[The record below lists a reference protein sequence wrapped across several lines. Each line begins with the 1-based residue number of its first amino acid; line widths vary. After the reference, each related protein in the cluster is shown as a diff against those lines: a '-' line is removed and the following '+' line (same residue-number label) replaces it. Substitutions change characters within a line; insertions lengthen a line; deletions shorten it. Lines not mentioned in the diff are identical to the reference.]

1 MYNLRNKKKKIL
13 TLFLVCAMV
22 CSLMPGGF
30 ARPQKAAAATTA
42 LYITDT
48 IGGTSTSV
56 DITTDQNGTG
66 WSWNAETKTL
76 TLSGFNG
83 ERIESAGDLN
93 IVLSGSNTIT
103 LPATQRGNYTYG
115 IKSGNNLTITDDTTN
130 AGDVVDELTITQT
143 SFSADSITNS
153 CYYYGL
159 YAGNNS
165 NVEITGGNISIDIRE
180 DSNSGDL
187 GRTMQVTGIYATG
200 KTTVSNNARLDINI
214 EGQHIEGRGVY
225 SYLYAQTTAPIS
237 INVDGCPTV
246 NYQWATD
253 GLYASG
259 AGDITLSAVTGWA
272 NDGRLEVQDGAG
284 TITFNG
290 AVRIASDNNE
300 LTSSGNLIIAS
311 NKKFTLPTDTTG
323 FAYYTDTDS
332 SNSGYVLCK
341 EDGSK
346 VTNAKLE
353 TVENN
358 PLTFADNPGL
368 DMSGLKV
375 GQYYRGKYFHGLVSG
390 GTKDYTY
397 SVDSE
402 NPLPA
407 GLLLSSSAYIY
418 GTPTEACEAGT
429 ARIIVKDSSNPQQDA
444 YIDVAYEAVTVSTP
458 VKGVSLDKDEL
469 ILNYGEEDSLKYT
482 ISPNNATIKTVTWAS
497 SDDSIV
503 RVDEGTVK
511 GVGIGKA
518 TVTVTTTQ
526 GNFKYTCDV
535 YVKGSKPDAS
545 IDFVSEKLTRL
556 TPGASYTVSGS
567 GIADE
572 SFTAESSTYNI
583 KSEWIGK
590 TISLVKTN
598 TESNCNSDAQ
608 QIDIPE
614 RPETPTTPTA
624 VDESFYG
631 AADGRIT
638 GVTGQMEYRKADETE
653 WVPVYGTTVTNLET
667 GTYEIRTKATSSS
680 FASHAALLSVGTKDF
695 DFVDYEQFDIPEGSA
710 NTEITEI
717 DLSSGVSGGK
727 KPYTFSKV
735 SGPDWIAV
743 SSEGKLSG
751 TRPSEEGEASTAVI
765 RAKDANESSK
775 QITISVGKITHAH
788 DYVVRTISDDTLM
801 TPADCTH
808 DAVYYLSCTC
818 GKISTKNAFV
828 VSNTALGHRTSHDEI
843 INLTPAT
850 TSAAGSYDK
859 VSVCDD
865 CRAEINST
873 KVEIPKI
880 ETVSL
885 SKTKLTYT
893 GSGQVPTL
901 TVKDAKG
908 NTLNENTDYTVSG
921 LDKKT
926 NVGKYTVKVTFNGN
940 YSGTKS
946 LNFTIVPKTPAS
958 ATATLTAKYGATAGY
973 DDVKFSWSK
982 STGTSAY
989 EVYYKKSS
997 ASSYTKLGDTTGT
1010 YYYKKNLADGVKY
1023 TFKVVPYYKDSN
1035 GEKHYSTAPKTATVY
1050 TLKKLSAPT
1059 LSRNGSKVKVKW
1071 TNISGETGYQI
1082 SKSTSKTKTNIVSTY
1097 ATTSGTYKLISAT
1110 KGKTYYYK
1118 VRAYKTVDGKKIYG
1132 PWSSVKAFKR

>member
-1 MYNLRNKKKKIL
+1 M
-13 TLFLVCAMV
+13 
-22 CSLMPGGF
+22 
-30 ARPQKAAAATTA
+30 
-42 LYITDT
+42 
-48 IGGTSTSV
+48 
-56 DITTDQNGTG
+56 
-66 WSWNAETKTL
+66 
-76 TLSGFNG
+76 
-83 ERIESAGDLN
+83 
-93 IVLSGSNTIT
+93 
-103 LPATQRGNYTYG
+103 
-115 IKSGNNLTITDDTTN
+115 
-130 AGDVVDELTITQT
+130 
-143 SFSADSITNS
+143 
-153 CYYYGL
+153 
-159 YAGNNS
+159 
-165 NVEITGGNISIDIRE
+165 
-180 DSNSGDL
+180 
-187 GRTMQVTGIYATG
+187 
-200 KTTVSNNARLDINI
+200 
-214 EGQHIEGRGVY
+214 
-225 SYLYAQTTAPIS
+225 
-237 INVDGCPTV
+237 DGCPTV

-341 EDGSK
+341 EDGNK
-346 VTNAKLE
+346 VTSARLE

-375 GQYYRGKYFHGLVSG
+375 GNLYSGKYFHGLVSG
-390 GTKDYTY
+390 GTKNYTY
-397 SVDSE
+397 SVDPKY
-402 NPLPA
+402 PLPA
-407 GLLLSSSAYIY
+407 GLEVKANSGATVYAYIY

-608 QIDIPE
+608 QIEIPKK
-614 RPETPTTPTA
+614 PDAPTTAIA
-624 VDESFYG
+624 VDESFDG

-638 GVTGQMEYRKADETE
+638 GVTGQMEYRKAGETE
-653 WVPVYGTTVTNLET
+653 WISVSGTTVTNLET
-667 GTYEIRTKATSSS
+667 GTYEIRTKATTSS

-751 TRPSEEGEASTAVI
+751 TRPSEEVGASTAVI
-765 RAKDANESSK
+765 QAEDVNKSSK
-775 QITISVGKITHAH
+775 QITISVGKIHN
-788 DYVVRTISDDTLM
+788 YVIKIKNDDTLE
-801 TPADCTH
+801 TAADCTH
-808 DAVYYLSCTC
+808 DAFYYFSCEC
-818 GKISTKNAFV
+818 GTIS
-828 VSNTALGHRTSHDEI
+828 SNKSFNDPDTALGHRTSHDEI

-885 SKTKLTYT
+885 SKTKLTYI
-893 GSGQVPTL
+893 GSSQLPTL

-908 NTLNENTDYTVSG
+908 NKLEEGTDYTVSG

-926 NVGKYTVKVTFNGN
+926 NVGKYTVKVTFKGN

-946 LNFTIVPKTPAS
+946 LDFTIVPKTPAS

-973 DDVKFSWSK
+973 DDVKFSWVK
-982 STGTSAY
+982 STGATGYKVS
-989 EVYYKKSS
+989 YKKSS
-997 ASSYTKLGDTTGT
+997 ASAYTTLGYTTGT

-1023 TFKVVPYYKDSN
+1023 TFKVEPYYQDSN
-1035 GEKHYSTAPKTATVY
+1035 GEKHYSITPKTANVY

-1059 LSRNGSKVKVKW
+1059 LSRKGSKVKVKW

-1082 SKSTSKTKTNIVSTY
+1082 SKSTSKTGTNIVSTY